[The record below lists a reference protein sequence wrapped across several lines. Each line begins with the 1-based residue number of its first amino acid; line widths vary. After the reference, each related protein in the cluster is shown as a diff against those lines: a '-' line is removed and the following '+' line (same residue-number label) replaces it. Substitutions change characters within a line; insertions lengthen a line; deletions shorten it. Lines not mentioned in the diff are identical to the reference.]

1 MYSSDKQIDNF
12 LFRSIGVT
20 GISFLHTQ
28 ATNISLHIIIQIM
41 ASNKAF
47 WGIVTAA
54 AVGAVIGLLFA
65 PDEGNKTRKKIKKR
79 TNSLASDLIDALEKS
94 KEKAASVAGNL
105 KSKGQQYKDEA
116 IDTAE
121 QYVDDANEEIN
132 KFK

>member
-1 MYSSDKQIDNF
+1 
-12 LFRSIGVT
+12 
-20 GISFLHTQ
+20 
-28 ATNISLHIIIQIM
+28 M

-79 TNSLASDLIDALEKS
+79 TNSLASELIDALEKS
-94 KEKAASVAGNL
+94 KEKAASVAGNI
-105 KSKGQQYKDEA
+105 KNKGQQYKDEA
-116 IDTAE
+116 VDTAE

>member
-1 MYSSDKQIDNF
+1 
-12 LFRSIGVT
+12 
-20 GISFLHTQ
+20 
-28 ATNISLHIIIQIM
+28 M

-79 TNSLASDLIDALEKS
+79 TNSLASELIDALEKS

-105 KSKGQQYKDEA
+105 KNKGQQYKDEA

-132 KFK
+132 RFK

>member
-1 MYSSDKQIDNF
+1 
-12 LFRSIGVT
+12 
-20 GISFLHTQ
+20 
-28 ATNISLHIIIQIM
+28 M

-94 KEKAASVAGNL
+94 KEKAASVAGDL
-105 KSKGQQYKDEA
+105 KNKGQQYKDEA
-116 IDTAE
+116 VDTAE

>member
-1 MYSSDKQIDNF
+1 
-12 LFRSIGVT
+12 
-20 GISFLHTQ
+20 
-28 ATNISLHIIIQIM
+28 M

-105 KSKGQQYKDEA
+105 KNKGQQYKDEA
-116 IDTAE
+116 VDTAE

>member
-1 MYSSDKQIDNF
+1 
-12 LFRSIGVT
+12 
-20 GISFLHTQ
+20 
-28 ATNISLHIIIQIM
+28 M

-94 KEKAASVAGNL
+94 KEKAASVAGDL
-105 KSKGQQYKDEA
+105 KNKGQQYKDQA
-116 IDTAE
+116 VDTAE